1 MNWQWGVKQ
10 LLFKAVTGI
19 INWVNVPFNAHK
31 VVSIWPIQ
39 TGGFRNRVQCQ
50 FLVAWHSGRTSVFGR
65 RTFPV
70 LCSTCS

>member
-31 VVSIWPIQ
+31 VVSI
-39 TGGFRNRVQCQ
+39 
-50 FLVAWHSGRTSVFGR
+50 
-65 RTFPV
+65 
-70 LCSTCS
+70 